1 MSGATFPKCPR
12 SSCRYSAG
20 DSTKNVAALEQET
33 KRSVEPG
40 IQWFLRKF
48 NAEVYNTLSAFKA
61 ARIMCPE
68 VVQSLRPTPA
78 TAQGLRLFPF
88 SDSNHV
94 INGLITELPNY
105 VAAAHNFTMACEED
119 KVNWWRQH
127 SDRSPHWSFAV
138 MKVILVQPSSA
149 AAEKVFSIIN
159 SSFNDS
165 QDHALVDYIQ
175 ACVMLQYNKR

>member
-1 MSGATFPKCPR
+1 MFLECLSLMMKCA
-12 SSCRYSAG
+12 YG
-20 DSTKNVAALEQET
+20 DSL
-33 KRSVEPG
+33 
-40 IQWFLRKF
+40 W
-48 NAEVYNTLSAFKA
+48 
-61 ARIMCPE
+61 
-68 VVQSLRPTPA
+68 SLPA
-78 TAQGLRLFPF
+78 TVQGLPLFPF
-88 SDSNHV
+88 LDGNHV

-105 VAAAHNFTMACEED
+105 VAKAHNFIMACEED

-149 AAEKVFSIIN
+149 AAERVFSIIN

-175 ACVMLQYNKR
+175 ACVMLQYNKRLISVLLCILTLT